1 MRAANKFLPRRS
13 IEQFEQW
20 LEQFYGEHP
29 AYVKKQMGPVLMSYA
44 QAIANAAGDEIGAS
58 GELTSQLEKFIKEYE
73 ASFTTRYVG
82 SSRGQMR
89 EVLRKAIEKNE
100 DPIPALQERFDEWE
114 ERRPG
119 KVSEAET
126 VQLGSAMAKAV
137 WVFAGVTLIRWMAG
151 PSACDLC
158 QELDGMILSVEKT
171 FLQEGKEYTPEGS
184 EQTFTSYVNVG
195 NPPAHEHC
203 GCGIV
208 AEIGE

>member
-1 MRAANKFLPRRS
+1 
-13 IEQFEQW
+13 
-20 LEQFYGEHP
+20 
-29 AYVKKQMGPVLMSYA
+29 
-44 QAIANAAGDEIGAS
+44 
-58 GELTSQLEKFIKEYE
+58 
-73 ASFTTRYVG
+73 
-82 SSRGQMR
+82 
-89 EVLRKAIEKNE
+89 
-100 DPIPALQERFDEWE
+100 
-114 ERRPG
+114 
-119 KVSEAET
+119 VSEAET